1 MSHIKAFPLFPLSIF
16 PVPGQQSGLHI
27 FEPRYRCLFDQ
38 LEAMEILE
46 FGIPFSLHG
55 KLSGFGSIARLLA
68 SSEQD
73 AEGRRD
79 VMIQSTDLFRIKG
92 FEPHIQSAAFQYPTG
107 TIERIAHW
115 ESWQLQGSALEDWK
129 LMQALQ
135 TPSAEPARVS
145 PSVIDILQEIRP
157 EGAQVNQ
164 IVSDLD
170 RGKHPSRLNE
180 MLRFARIVME
190 QEVQVKSGYFPN

>member
-1 MSHIKAFPLFPLSIF
+1 
-16 PVPGQQSGLHI
+16 
-27 FEPRYRCLFDQ
+27 
-38 LEAMEILE
+38 
-46 FGIPFSLHG
+46 
-55 KLSGFGSIARLLA
+55 
-68 SSEQD
+68 
-73 AEGRRD
+73 
-79 VMIQSTDLFRIKG
+79 
-92 FEPHIQSAAFQYPTG
+92 
-107 TIERIAHW
+107 
-115 ESWQLQGSALEDWK
+115 
-129 LMQALQ
+129 LQ

-145 PSVIDILQEIRP
+145 ASVIDILQEIRP